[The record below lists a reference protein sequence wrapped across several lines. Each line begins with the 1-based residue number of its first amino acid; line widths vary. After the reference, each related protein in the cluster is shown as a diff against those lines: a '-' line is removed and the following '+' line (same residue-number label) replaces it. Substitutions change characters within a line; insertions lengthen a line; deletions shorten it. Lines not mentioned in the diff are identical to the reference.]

1 MMRAIQHHATSCNI
15 IISLVPVEHLGYLG
29 NSIAGYPGNL
39 GAHMGTSSL
48 GELKVSRDLQP
59 RSITMMEVS
68 FSRLELGATLPKP
81 TLVSVVKMKYILV
94 MYRDCRR
101 RERTKVVSKRLFSE
115 RGVGGQGECQTRSML
130 CNQCNN

>member
-1 MMRAIQHHATSCNI
+1 MPHRAISSSAWYN
-15 IISLVPVEHLGYLG
+15 VEHLGYLG

-68 FSRLELGATLPKP
+68 FSRLEFGATLPKP

-115 RGVGGQGECQTRSML
+115 RGGRGARGVSDKINAVQSM
-130 CNQCNN
+130 